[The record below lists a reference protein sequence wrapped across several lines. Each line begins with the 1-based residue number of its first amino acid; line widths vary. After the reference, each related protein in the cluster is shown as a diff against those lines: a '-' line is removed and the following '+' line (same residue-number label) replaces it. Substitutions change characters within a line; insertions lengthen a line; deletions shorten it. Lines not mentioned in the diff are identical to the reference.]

1 MAANES
7 STFTFC
13 FNLEMRRNSAISGAL
28 LPYRRLIPVRYR
40 RLQSG
45 RVTMLRELVTA
56 SAIGLFMVG
65 GAYAQSSTEVPTTT
79 VPATPATPEPV
90 QMVKK
95 AEGHLATDLLGRT
108 VYNGTSEESEAIGDV
123 NDFTVGPDGQIQAIV
138 IGVGGFLGLGEK
150 NVAIEYGLVKFED
163 RNDSEVLVVETTA
176 EKLDALEPFEEAAY
190 RPVPADESVNE
201 TRPATAEDLNNA
213 PVEKAP
219 EELIDS
225 EADRNVTPAN

>member
-1 MAANES
+1 
-7 STFTFC
+7 
-13 FNLEMRRNSAISGAL
+13 
-28 LPYRRLIPVRYR
+28 
-40 RLQSG
+40 
-45 RVTMLRELVTA
+45 MLRELVTA

-123 NDFTVGPDGQIQAIV
+123 NDFTVGPDGQIQAVV

-176 EKLDALEPFEEAAY
+176 EKLDAPKIIK
-190 RPVPADESVNE
+190 V
-201 TRPATAEDLNNA
+201 
-213 PVEKAP
+213 
-219 EELIDS
+219 
-225 EADRNVTPAN
+225 DRNSRKSASAPPWLKSHFKHCLPRPRVLWRVAAAWIREHDKDQW